1 MPVYEYTALDVK
13 GNTLSG
19 IVDADSP
26 AGARQK
32 LRAAGNYPVAVK
44 EAVSLSVQQSTLFFK
59 RFRRVRH
66 SELAI
71 MTRQ

>member
-32 LRAAGNYPVAVK
+32 LRAAGSYPVSCPGSRSA
-44 EAVSLSVQQSTLFFK
+44 SPRNTLPCYSIDSIASGNQNW
-59 RFRRVRH
+59 R
-66 SELAI
+66 
-71 MTRQ
+71 